1 MLPMPFLLH
10 SLVHLSNQLLSY
22 INCEGLKLTRKQSL
36 SSQDQCLGRDKSSR
50 GLLEG
55 PWECGWEGLD
65 SAWGVGK
72 LRLGHISRARHRCS
86 EAATGAK
93 TFQGINTTKAQ
104 GGRQTE
110 LVSVR
115 AGTRSL
121 RISSP
126 LPSPPPVP
134 VLAMSCT

>member
-1 MLPMPFLLH
+1 MLPMPFPLH

-55 PWECGWEGLD
+55 PWEYGWEGLD

-93 TFQGINTTKAQ
+93 TDQGINTTQAQ
-104 GGRQTE
+104 GGRQRLSWCLSE
-110 LVSVR
+110 QEQGLL
-115 AGTRSL
+115 GFL
-121 RISSP
+121 HLYP
-126 LPSPPPVP
+126 HPHQFQFWL
-134 VLAMSCT
+134 